1 MVVRYSFTEQSKFLI
16 LRTVFRKS
24 ILQEEERVAISL
36 ESMFKWIE
44 SVPKQLP
51 FKAWGCTDWLAFRH
65 VFTEQVVIDWLD
77 SFKTNS
83 GDLFTMAI

>member
-1 MVVRYSFTEQSKFLI
+1 MVVRYSFIEQSKFLI

-36 ESMFKWIE
+36 ESMFKWNE

-51 FKAWGCTDWLAFRH
+51 FKA
-65 VFTEQVVIDWLD
+65 
-77 SFKTNS
+77 
-83 GDLFTMAI
+83 